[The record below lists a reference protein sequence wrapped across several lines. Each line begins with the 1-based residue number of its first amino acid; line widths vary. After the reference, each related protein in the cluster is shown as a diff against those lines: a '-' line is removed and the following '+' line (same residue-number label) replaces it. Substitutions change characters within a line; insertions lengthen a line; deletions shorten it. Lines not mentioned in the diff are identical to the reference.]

1 MEEKMKNN
9 EKDIPIWY
17 KRLLTLEEASKVYNI
32 GVNKLRDIS
41 NEKNCDFVLFSGNR
55 RLIKVPAFER
65 FLAGAY
71 SI

>member
-1 MEEKMKNN
+1 MKND
-9 EKDIPIWY
+9 EKDIPVWH
-17 KRLLTLEEASKVYNI
+17 KKLLTLEEASKVYNI
-32 GVNKLRDIS
+32 GVNKLREIS
-41 NEKNCDFVLFSGNR
+41 NAKNCDYVLFSGNR